1 MKALDAFPKGHVIG
15 VGVHTGLQA
24 INLMVHGTRL
34 VLFKKKGEPMPDS
47 IMKDVFNLAIGFI
60 SGLGGIAK
68 SAATTAISAVN
79 PAAGAA
85 WVAMNRFADSGESG
99 RAPRAIRPRGDTPS
113 PPPPPRGQSLEPAR
127 TRGNASNRASQSS
140 RPAAP
145 AAVVNPADIPVP
157 SSRRQKAKA
166 FVQQGPAPT
175 AASSSTAPVR
185 DRKIE
190 SGDEGFASATGFGKP
205 KPKRKTKEVLNIPP
219 PILEY
224 FDVKNDP
231 HFIRAPKHQ
240 PKK

>member
-1 MKALDAFPKGHVIG
+1 
-15 VGVHTGLQA
+15 
-24 INLMVHGTRL
+24 
-34 VLFKKKGEPMPDS
+34 MPDS
-47 IMKDVFNLAIGFI
+47 IMKDVFHLAIGFI

-85 WVAMNRFADSGESG
+85 WLAINRYADSGESG
-99 RAPRAIRPRGDTPS
+99 RAPRMIQPRGAT
-113 PPPPPRGQSLEPAR
+113 PPPPHGNVRN
-127 TRGNASNRASQSS
+127 RGNASNRASQSLG
-140 RPAAP
+140 PAAPAAAAP
-145 AAVVNPADIPVP
+145 AAVVDPANVP
-157 SSRRQKAKA
+157 LPPSRRPQRVKAY
-166 FVQQGPAPT
+166 VQQGPGPT
-175 AASSSTAPVR
+175 AASSSTAPG
-185 DRKIE
+185 KGKKNE
-190 SGDEGFASATGFGKP
+190 SADEGFASATGSG